1 MSDYKKY
8 VEPSPKKIRRKYFPE
23 LHDEA
28 VKILNAYF
36 VNNRYPTKSDRE
48 HLVKYINDELKT
60 NSEGMKQLIGVDH
73 LFTISPREVDTWFQN
88 RRNETSSPP
97 PLDDLGESQWLS
109 VSTPFVYRPPPFKS
123 DKHRSHRENQKSKP
137 ESEDGVYQEWKK
149 RLFSLPPPPR
159 PISPAS
165 APSEVDKLKKEI
177 RKLKLDSTSTKSKQ
191 WKDIATMPVW
201 TPSTSFRPPT
211 STSYGYEKKLHEMLL
226 EEAARERERVDLQK
240 STRLPPPLLSPRPE
254 QSWANIPMIWDVTAT
269 PTSSYVQP
277 PPATMPHTP
286 TSSYVQPRPKSLASP
301 SFVYNNDEDYS
312 TVAAVDRAVSKPR
325 QPPARMPH
333 RHSYVEPRPKPPPL
347 LLPPTSTSTKP
358 TSTRLPPAT
367 HIHSYAPRP
376 SSTKTQYMLGPTPR
390 EIKIISDPDENKSEY
405 NLKKYFQ
412 QKAISAEKQDML
424 VQMRFDLIRARK
436 MSTPDKYYDAPTT
449 PLQPPLL
456 VPHPPRPSPDDYYT
470 QEDSYFSAPPTPTT
484 PLPPPLLVPPP
495 PRPPSPDDY
504 YTAEEDPYFSAYG
517 DFSFRP
523 VPRPQK
529 QLPAV
534 SQRIISPPLPP
545 QSDTEGKHEL
555 SKEMKR
561 KRSLIRKTIDDFSAW
576 KGIEKSTPRANSRVE
591 DNKRVPQSAPG
602 STSVGVEP
610 PRCPFNPFRDTNK
623 SYKHCELCN
632 ANFPTVNAYMEHLS

>member
-405 NLKKYFQ
+405 NLKSIFNRKLFLP
-412 QKAISAEKQDML
+412 KNKICSCKCDSTLFAPEKC
-424 VQMRFDLIRARK
+424 
-436 MSTPDKYYDAPTT
+436 
-449 PLQPPLL
+449 PLQTNITTLQLL
-456 VPHPPRPSPDDYYT
+456 LYNHHCLYRIHLVLHQT
-470 QEDSYFSAPPTPTT
+470 TITPKKTH
-484 PLPPPLLVPPP
+484 
-495 PRPPSPDDY
+495 
-504 YTAEEDPYFSAYG
+504 
-517 DFSFRP
+517 
-523 VPRPQK
+523 
-529 QLPAV
+529 
-534 SQRIISPPLPP
+534 ISPPHQLQLLLYHHHCLYRLHLVLLHQTTITQPKKTHISP
-545 QSDTEGKHEL
+545 LTAIFLLDLYLVLKNNYQLSHNEL
-555 SKEMKR
+555 YLLLYLHNR
-561 KRSLIRKTIDDFSAW
+561 IL
-576 KGIEKSTPRANSRVE
+576 KGSMSFLRR
-591 DNKRVPQSAPG
+591 
-602 STSVGVEP
+602 
-610 PRCPFNPFRDTNK
+610 
-623 SYKHCELCN
+623 
-632 ANFPTVNAYMEHLS
+632 